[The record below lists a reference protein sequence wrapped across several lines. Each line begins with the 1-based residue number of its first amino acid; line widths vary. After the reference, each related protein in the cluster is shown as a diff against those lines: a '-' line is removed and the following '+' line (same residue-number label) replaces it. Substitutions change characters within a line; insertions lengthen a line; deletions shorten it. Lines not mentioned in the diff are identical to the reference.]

1 MENLY
6 LPLSGRFPTYPTA
19 REKRTANAEA
29 AGHLGDEIIDGWRLS
44 TDIGCAFIS
53 MDALA
58 QYETLFADTRVR
70 ALLSEM
76 IAAFRQIDVE
86 KSSLQT
92 HATLSAL
99 RGILRLCEAEPDE
112 ELLASA
118 KEVFAH
124 YVQYGMTANYANY
137 NWFGRPYWTPCRC
150 SA

>member
-1 MENLY
+1 M
-6 LPLSGRFPTYPTA
+6 
-19 REKRTANAEA
+19 
-29 AGHLGDEIIDGWRLS
+29 RL
-44 TDIGCAFIS
+44 FS

-99 RGILRLCEAEPDE
+99 RGILRLCEAEPR
-112 ELLASA
+112 
-118 KEVFAH
+118 
-124 YVQYGMTANYANY
+124 MRN
-137 NWFGRPYWTPCRC
+137 C
-150 SA
+150 SRLQKKCSRTMCSTE

>member
-1 MENLY
+1 
-6 LPLSGRFPTYPTA
+6 
-19 REKRTANAEA
+19 
-29 AGHLGDEIIDGWRLS
+29 
-44 TDIGCAFIS
+44 

-99 RGILRLCEAEPDE
+99 LRPTTPTNTPAARKIRIIVMIFLSPTPFAMTSSLSSND
-112 ELLASA
+112 SA
-118 KEVFAH
+118 RFCRQATRIAARNATTI
-124 YVQYGMTANYANY
+124 GML
-137 NWFGRPYWTPCRC
+137 
-150 SA
+150 